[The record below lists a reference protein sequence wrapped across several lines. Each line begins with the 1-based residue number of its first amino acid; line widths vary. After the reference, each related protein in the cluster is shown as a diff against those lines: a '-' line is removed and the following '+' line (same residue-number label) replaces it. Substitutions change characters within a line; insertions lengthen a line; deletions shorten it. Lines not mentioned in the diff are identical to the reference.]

1 MFFLEFKV
9 CFGGHIN
16 NIIITVGNVCVGA
29 IVYILAIVFLKVLS
43 KEEFLLLPM
52 GDKMYNV
59 LKKLKIYE

>member
-9 CFGGHIN
+9 CFGGNIN
-16 NIIITVGNVCVGA
+16 NIILTVGNVCVGA

>member
-1 MFFLEFKV
+1 M
-9 CFGGHIN
+9 
-16 NIIITVGNVCVGA
+16 CVGA

-52 GDKMYNV
+52 GDKMYGI